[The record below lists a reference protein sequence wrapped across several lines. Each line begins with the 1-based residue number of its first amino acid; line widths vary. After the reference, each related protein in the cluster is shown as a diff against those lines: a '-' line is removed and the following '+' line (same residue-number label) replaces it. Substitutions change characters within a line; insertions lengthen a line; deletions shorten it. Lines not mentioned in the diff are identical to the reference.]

1 MTHSDTGPAHE
12 PLALNGGSG
21 TPEPAP
27 APTPVPPTVAGPW
40 LGSPS
45 GIVSLVALVL
55 SVCLPPYF
63 FPLAGLALVL
73 AVIALVRRR
82 PRPRSAL
89 VITIISGVL
98 LLVVLAIGILVTISI
113 ATTETGIPG

>member
-12 PLALNGGSG
+12 PLAVNGGSG

-27 APTPVPPTVAGPW
+27 APAPTGPW

>member
-12 PLALNGGSG
+12 PLAVNGGSG
-21 TPEPAP
+21 TPEPEPAP
-27 APTPVPPTVAGPW
+27 APTGPW

>member
-12 PLALNGGSG
+12 PLAVNGGSG

-27 APTPVPPTVAGPW
+27 APAPTGPW

-113 ATTETGIPG
+113 ANTQTSMGG

>member
-12 PLALNGGSG
+12 PLAVNGGG
-21 TPEPAP
+21 GAPEAEPVPAP
-27 APTPVPPTVAGPW
+27 AVAGPW

-45 GIVSLVALVL
+45 GIVALVALVL
-55 SVCLPPYF
+55 SVCLPPFF

-98 LLVVLAIGILVTISI
+98 LLVVLAIGILVTMSM
-113 ATTETGIPG
+113 ASTQTGMAG